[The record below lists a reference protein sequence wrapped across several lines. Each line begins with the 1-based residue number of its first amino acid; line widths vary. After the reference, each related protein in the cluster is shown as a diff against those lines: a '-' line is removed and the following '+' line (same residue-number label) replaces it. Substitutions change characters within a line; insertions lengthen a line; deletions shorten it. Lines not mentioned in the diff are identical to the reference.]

1 MPIETK
7 SALSYARN
15 PGIHTWL
22 TENKYAQI
30 VRTIWFT
37 DLYIST
43 VFSCSLSST
52 PIAGEDEMN
61 LRAGLRVP
69 GMNQENDLFLYDLF
83 KNHESFTSNSSYSC
97 VSLITLKIGNL
108 HD

>member
-1 MPIETK
+1 
-7 SALSYARN
+7 
-15 PGIHTWL
+15 
-22 TENKYAQI
+22 
-30 VRTIWFT
+30 
-37 DLYIST
+37 
-43 VFSCSLSST
+43 
-52 PIAGEDEMN
+52 MN

-69 GMNQENDLFLYDLF
+69 GMNQKNDLFLYDLF